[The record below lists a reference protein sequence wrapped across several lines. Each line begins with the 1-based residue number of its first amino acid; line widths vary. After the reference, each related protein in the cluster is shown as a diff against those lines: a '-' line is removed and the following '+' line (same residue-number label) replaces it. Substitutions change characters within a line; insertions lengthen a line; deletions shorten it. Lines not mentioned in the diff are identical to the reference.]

1 MRMPQ
6 TTTKKKQRK
15 SSSAVPYVMTLAE
28 AARFLKLP
36 VKTVERLASEGE
48 LPGRKIGKEWRFLRT
63 AIERWLAPN
72 ARSTVLSQFG
82 ALKDDPTYAEYRKI
96 LEANRQRLDEEV
108 A

>member
-1 MRMPQ
+1 MPAPAK
-6 TTTKKKQRK
+6 TKKQTGRT
-15 SSSAVPYVMTLAE
+15 SSLPDVLNLAE

-36 VKTVERLASEGE
+36 VKTVERLATEEE
-48 LPGRKIGKEWRFLRT
+48 LPGRKIGKEWRFLRV

-72 ARSTVLSQFG
+72 ASSTVLSQFG

-96 LEANRQRLDEEV
+96 LEANRQRLNEEV